1 MTLSLENLPQE
12 QLEGM
17 NVKFGLDR
25 MDDDAFYDFC
35 RLNEE
40 LKLEQNPD
48 GTIVVMPSTGG
59 KTGNRNLKIASRLDL
74 WTESYGGIGFD
85 SSTAFKLPNGAT
97 RSPDAA
103 WISDERWAALTDK
116 RREKFPPLAPDFVV
130 ELMSASD
137 PLPKAKEKMR
147 EYIDNG
153 VQLGWLID
161 PVRQEVFIYR
171 ADGTI
176 SKHTDFEQP
185 LTGETVLPGFAFD
198 LRLLL
203 R

>member
-48 GTIVVMPSTGG
+48 GTIVVMPNTGG
-59 KTGNRNLKIASRLDL
+59 KTGNRNAALTYFIYG
-74 WTESYGGIGFD
+74 WTMQSGGIGFD

-103 WISDERWAALTDK
+103 WISDDRWASLTDK
-116 RREKFPPLAPDFVV
+116 QREKFPPLAPDFVV

-137 PLPKAKEKMR
+137 QLPKAKEKMR